1 MRPFDRPEI
10 LTADHDVSR
19 FDSGSEAQTV
29 WLRRY
34 AFQAQQADAARVY
47 VAREAGTRRVA
58 GYYALAAGSVAH
70 DSAAPRITRG
80 LGRYP
85 VPVVVLT
92 RLAVDV
98 TQQGRGLGASLVQDA
113 LLQTA
118 LIADQIGVRAL
129 LIHAETQQ
137 AAAFYR
143 RLSPAF
149 VESPSD
155 PMDLILL
162 LKDLRSGLRYAAKRP
177 IRGG

>member
-10 LTADHDVSR
+10 LTADHDVSA
-19 FDSGSEAQTV
+19 FDCGSEAQTV

-34 AFQAQQADAARVY
+34 ALQAQRSDAARVY
-47 VAREAGTRRVA
+47 VACAAGTRRVV

-70 DSAAPRITRG
+70 DSAAPRITQG

-92 RLAVDV
+92 RLGVDV
-98 TQQGRGLGASLVQDA
+98 KEQGRGFGAGLVQDA

-118 LIADQIGVRAL
+118 LIADRIGVRAL
-129 LIHAETQQ
+129 LIHAETQE

-149 VESPSD
+149 IESPSD
-155 PMDLILL
+155 PHDLILL
-162 LKDLRSGLRYAAKRP
+162 LKDLRSGLRDAANP
-177 IRGG
+177 QVSRG